1 VASLRELQR
10 SFAAA
15 LRDPGAHCA
24 VEPAANLEVYR
35 NTARVNFRLALAQT
49 FPVLLKRVGAE
60 YFQQLAHHYRA
71 RFPSRSGD
79 LHWVGRD
86 FAAFL
91 DAHLAGGEYVWL
103 ADLARIEWARNEV
116 SVATEV
122 PAADAA
128 VLATFAPEQLERL
141 VFSLQPALRLVSS
154 SYPAFSVWL
163 ANQAD
168 NASPVDQSIG
178 SEVGM
183 IRQHANVVEVMILP
197 PDLFSYLS
205 ATAEGA
211 TLGVAMSAANLEG
224 PRLSEILRFVFT
236 SGLVSSVA
244 LADANT
250 HRP

>member
-1 VASLRELQR
+1 MVSLRELQR

-15 LRDPGAHCA
+15 LHDPGARCD
-24 VEPAANLEVYR
+24 VTPAENLEIYR
-35 NTARVNFRLALAQT
+35 NTARVNFRSALAQT
-49 FPVLLKRVGAE
+49 FPVLVKRVGAE

-91 DAHLAGGEYVWL
+91 DGHLAGGEYAWL
-103 ADLARIEWARNEV
+103 ADLARIEWARSEV
-116 SVATEV
+116 AVASEL
-122 PAADAA
+122 PAAGAA
-128 VLATFAPEQLERL
+128 VLATFAPEHLELL

-154 SYPAFSVWL
+154 SYPVFSVWL

-183 IRQHANVVEVMILP
+183 IRLHDNGVEVTVLA

-205 ATAEGA
+205 TTAAGA

-224 PRLSEILRFVFT
+224 PRLSEILRFVFS

-244 LADANT
+244 LADAST
-250 HRP
+250 HRS